1 VRILGVLLNEAVET
15 GGHRRYIE
23 LLDGLAIKGNQ
34 VVVLCSEEV
43 AQFIH
48 AATATVQPA
57 IIKPRSKARRFLQ
70 QARTWVKQSQDLNVF
85 DWVIIFGETNALAGI
100 FMARHFRAR
109 LLFAYRSNTVESM
122 RIQRRHCD
130 LTLKEYM
137 RSWTWQFKIHAYEQ
151 LIARKS
157 KIIVFQSSTDRDEIA
172 HRIPWAKSKMTIIP
186 GNIGE
191 PRFSERYRN
200 TNTSTHLSRLLV
212 IGVLTW
218 RKGVDVLL
226 NVMALVVTNIPDLH
240 LDIIGFGEEEANL
253 HRLVDELG
261 LAHHVTFHG
270 RINEPLAMMAAA
282 DLIVVP
288 SLFDSFPNT
297 VLEALHV
304 GTPIVGSRVGGI
316 PHQIGSDEYLFP
328 PGDVQALAQI
338 ITDLATDSARY
349 ERAREFARERA
360 EIFRFD
366 WIAAWEE
373 SMKAT
378 P

>member
-1 VRILGVLLNEAVET
+1 VLLNEAVET

-48 AATATVQPA
+48 AATAAVQPA
-57 IIKPRSKARRFLQ
+57 IIKPRSKARRYLQ
-70 QARTWVKQSQDLNVF
+70 QARTWVKQRQDLQAF
-85 DWVIIFGETNALAGI
+85 AWIVIHGETNALAGI
-100 FMARHFRAR
+100 FLARHFRAR

-122 RIQRRHCD
+122 RMQRRHRD
-130 LTLKEYM
+130 LTLKEYV
-137 RSWTWQFKIHAYEQ
+137 RSWTWQLKIHSYE
-151 LIARKS
+151 LLLSWKADS
-157 KIIVFQSSTDRDEIA
+157 LSFQSSTDRDAITG
-172 HRIPWAKSKMTIIP
+172 RVPWAKSKTTIIP

-191 PRFSERYRN
+191 PRFSTAYRN

-226 NVMALVVTNIPDLH
+226 NAMALVITNVPNLH
-240 LDIIGFGEEEANL
+240 LDIIGFGDEEANL

-270 RINEPLAMMAAA
+270 RIDKPLAKMAAA

-288 SLFDSFPNT
+288 SLFDSFPDT

-304 GTPIVGSRVGGI
+304 GTPVTGSRVGGI

-328 PGDVQALAQI
+328 PGDVQALVQI
-338 ITDLATDSARY
+338 ITDLATNPARY

-360 EIFRFD
+360 EVFRFD

-373 SMKAT
+373 HMEERQ
-378 P
+378 